1 MIEIAEFRPEEIDE
15 AIEGLDGLQG
25 IIAPFLRSVN
35 KDGMG
40 EQDVQQF
47 VRHLTLAKHALI
59 AMGDF
64 LEGKMSEKEPPNT
77 PLTLEELREI
87 CGKPVYIAGNFDD
100 DNLDC
105 SGWKV
110 VKRIYDDEFIEFTD
124 GIWLSLSR
132 NYFGVDWRAYSC
144 EPGGRPREGES
155 T

>member
-77 PLTLEELREI
+77 PLTLEELREM
-87 CGKPVYIAGNFDD
+87 CGKPVYIAGNFEDD
-100 DNLDC
+100 DLDC

-110 VKRIYDDEFIEFTD
+110 VKHIYDDEFIEFTD
-124 GIWLSLSR
+124 GIWLSL
-132 NYFGVDWRAYSC
+132 NHHCFGVDWFAYRRKL
-144 EPGGRPREGES
+144 EKAGA
-155 T
+155 

>member
-35 KDGMG
+35 KDGMA

-64 LEGKMSEKEPPNT
+64 LEGKMSEKKPPNT
-77 PLTLEELREI
+77 PLTLEELREMKGGTVWTAVYNLPQGGYYCLCDKGVI
-87 CGKPVYIAGNFDD
+87 TAPSGRVFDCGDVPDWVFYRCKPEEAG
-100 DNLDC
+100 
-105 SGWKV
+105 
-110 VKRIYDDEFIEFTD
+110 
-124 GIWLSLSR
+124 
-132 NYFGVDWRAYSC
+132 A
-144 EPGGRPREGES
+144 
-155 T
+155 

>member
-25 IIAPFLRSVN
+25 IIAPFLRNVN

-64 LEGKMSEKEPPNT
+64 LEGKMKPNT
-77 PLTLEELREI
+77 PLTLDELREMNGEPVWDNSLKTWGIVVGEYLLYRNREMGRI
-87 CGKPVYIAGNFDD
+87 CGN
-100 DNLDC
+100 
-105 SGWKV
+105 
-110 VKRIYDDEFIEFTD
+110 
-124 GIWLSLSR
+124 
-132 NYFGVDWRAYSC
+132 NYFRH
-144 EPGGRPREGES
+144 RPEEG
-155 T
+155 TP

>member
-64 LEGKMSEKEPPNT
+64 LEGKMSEKEPPNA
-77 PLTLEELREI
+77 PLTLEELREMD
-87 CGKPVYIAGNFDD
+87 GEPVFITVGGVPCIELGFWVLVEVCNDTGRVWLTNNLGGRTGYDTDAEL
-100 DNLDC
+100 DN
-105 SGWKV
+105 
-110 VKRIYDDEFIEFTD
+110 DEI
-124 GIWLSLSR
+124 
-132 NYFGVDWRAYSC
+132 RAYRRKP
-144 EPGGRPREGES
+144 EDGQGHA
-155 T
+155 